1 MANRNNGNTK
11 LCFCG
16 SYRGEVSTSSGWWFQ
31 PSEKYESQVGSLFP
45 IYGKKNVPNHQ
56 PELLSV
62 HRLEEASPTGEAQ
75 ETAHDD
81 EGLDDETNAL
91 DL

>member
-1 MANRNNGNTK
+1 MET
-11 LCFCG
+11 LSC
-16 SYRGEVSTSSGWWFQ
+16 VSVVPTAERSPQVLVGGFNPLKNMKVRWDH
-31 PSEKYESQVGSLFP
+31 YSQ
-45 IYGKKNVPNHQ
+45 YMEKNVPNHQ